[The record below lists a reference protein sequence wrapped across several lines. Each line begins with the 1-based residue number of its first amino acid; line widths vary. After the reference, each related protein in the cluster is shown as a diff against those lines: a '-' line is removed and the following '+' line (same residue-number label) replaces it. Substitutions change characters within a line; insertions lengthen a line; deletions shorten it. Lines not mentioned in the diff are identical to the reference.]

1 LISTVVIRTARNWGE
16 YTPGNLDDLV
26 QETFLKLCANDCHL
40 LRTFRSQFPG
50 ALLGFL
56 KVVTANVVHD
66 HFKASRA
73 AKRGAGNIVTNIEDH
88 EQNEQI
94 AKNALLH
101 KPTSIEHDI
110 LLHEIDR
117 CLAKLIAPN
126 ELSRSRRI
134 FWLYYR
140 CGFSA
145 RAISSLPD
153 INLTTKGVES
163 TLLRLNRLVRGAFGR
178 PDETKTGA
186 NMFKSDSQL
195 GEKGLSHPGS
205 L

>member
-1 LISTVVIRTARNWGE
+1 
-16 YTPGNLDDLV
+16 
-26 QETFLKLCANDCHL
+26 
-40 LRTFRSQFPG
+40 
-50 ALLGFL
+50 
-56 KVVTANVVHD
+56 VTANVVHD